1 MNTLPHE
8 PLGPLVLM
16 LQLVQALQRVHTL
29 QRIHNF
35 PVELMAGQGTVAGMP
50 KASGYNITTKDSNS
64 NTHINGDGDYH
75 NDAHKFYDNDINNR
89 NAKATDIMARP

>member
-1 MNTLPHE
+1 MLRQRPAEPSLVILVRLQHELERKTRALLMNTLPHE

-50 KASGYNITTKDSNS
+50 KASGY
-64 NTHINGDGDYH
+64 
-75 NDAHKFYDNDINNR
+75 
-89 NAKATDIMARP
+89 